1 MADGLNNFFN
11 SLGGQLGSAI
21 GNPTAQQRPGIPLSG
36 PVRTPFLV
44 PNDLLSSVYKYEKG
58 VERTVGVT
66 PKKGEFVPSPA
77 VTLNED
83 RSKSVNGQPY
93 TRTRTQAAGFTPIS
107 YYKALDPKYPNGGEI
122 FLHIPQNLKTTAE
135 KLSENKKSYDDY
147 GDNIQSDFKF
157 SLDDFNSFVGK
168 KNELET
174 WDGGNGGNSWVSG
187 VDQMPAKLSNYSGT
201 PYDNEDPVYFGFE
214 IIINTQTSPLFNGEL
229 EKFIDQFGGDYT
241 EIESRRLIINQF
253 KNEILRYFR
262 FDTGLTL
269 TERYDSTKNILATD
283 AYGQNFPSKPKR
295 YYIKKISGLSK
306 LIEANASESKKSFV
320 DYGKDKLIITF
331 YEDTTLNLG
340 TVASLYK
347 LIYWSRLRGKSIIPE
362 NLLRFDCEI
371 IISELR
377 DFVSLRK
384 SGNMLE
390 FLKSNLTRYRY
401 QLFECQLWFDKMT
414 HPDSIDLTETLKSTD
429 TYDVDMDFKYSNM
442 IFERYNPSSS
452 SYVRLRNGTIDPL
465 ANFGGSASTSREY
478 ISRTSSDND
487 VYNNVL
493 GTWSGLSTAGVQ
505 ALENFLVS
513 GFPRAL
519 NSATI
524 QDTSFNNLKQ
534 GEKNNIYKLINAPLP
549 VPKTFPNKNDI
560 FGKAADQLIQ
570 NLKKAALN
578 DAQRGLNAQFALLNN
593 SLDKIRNSFGI
604 GKMSAPTNVYNIPPG
619 GQFFFDVQNSLR
631 NFAGDVLTGFITG
644 G

>member
-1 MADGLNNFFN
+1 
-11 SLGGQLGSAI
+11 
-21 GNPTAQQRPGIPLSG
+21 
-36 PVRTPFLV
+36 
-44 PNDLLSSVYKYEKG
+44 
-58 VERTVGVT
+58 
-66 PKKGEFVPSPA
+66 
-77 VTLNED
+77 
-83 RSKSVNGQPY
+83 
-93 TRTRTQAAGFTPIS
+93 
-107 YYKALDPKYPNGGEI
+107 
-122 FLHIPQNLKTTAE
+122 
-135 KLSENKKSYDDY
+135 
-147 GDNIQSDFKF
+147 
-157 SLDDFNSFVGK
+157 LDDFNSFVGK

-229 EKFIDQFGGDYT
+229 EKFIDQFGGSVT
-241 EIESRRLIINQF
+241 EIEGRRLIINQF
-253 KNEILRYFR
+253 KNEVLRYFR
-262 FDTGLTL
+262 FDPGLTL
-269 TERYDSTKNILATD
+269 TERYDALNNIIATD
-283 AYGQNFPSKPKR
+283 TYGFGLPPKPKK
-295 YYIKKISGLSK
+295 YYVKKITGLSK
-306 LIEANASESKKSFV
+306 LIEANNTDTKKSFV
-320 DYGKDKLIITF
+320 EYGKDKLTITF

-493 GTWSGLSTAGVQ
+493 GTWSGLSTAG
-505 ALENFLVS
+505 APF
-513 GFPRAL
+513 
-519 NSATI
+519 SATI
-524 QDTSFNNLKQ
+524 QDISFNTSGVDLNYLKQ
-534 GEKNNIYKLINAPLP
+534 REKYDIYNLINAPLP

-604 GKMSAPTNVYNIPPG
+604 GKMPPPTNVYTIPPG
-619 GQFFFDVQNSLR
+619 GQFFYDVQNSLR

-644 G
+644 K